1 MSPRNIPVI
10 LKIQCNHDRYISII
24 SKQVRRALSKH
35 KGEEGAKSCTA
46 WLMNL

>member
-1 MSPRNIPVI
+1 MSLRNIPVI

-24 SKQVRRALSKH
+24 SKHVLRALSKH
-35 KGEEGAKSCTA
+35 KGKEGAESCAA